1 MSEFETP
8 LNPLRIQ
15 AQLGK
20 DVKRLYKEGS
30 NIVTLSFAKVVKVNY
45 KYNTVDV
52 ITTRHKN
59 STTKN
64 PNDNGKFSAKLPI
77 AFGGRTANGNVYGT
91 NTLVTVGSTVLIGF
105 LEGQV
110 DNPIVINIY
119 GENDNQSML
128 TRTTMTSGDDSEE
141 IVQRE
146 LWQLFNL
153 YPSMTYENIDGRGN
167 REVTFSGKTFL
178 YITDTDQENAY
189 VQDGAFD
196 YMDLPSSRYANGE
209 LIEPESPKAPT
220 LLYVHQG
227 IYDDHRFTVFIKS
240 DGTFRVGSRH
250 TKGDRHGITYQQMN
264 PDGSFSIVKKNDTT
278 DPEEESYDQSSME
291 ILPNGNVL
299 LQNPQHKFEITE
311 EGVLVDGKEIGSGG
325 GNGGGDYD
333 EAIKEIND
341 ALSRISIT
349 VKAVEGGLETKVEK
363 DTYEIDLDEVK
374 GAQERLL
381 AEIKTNIADLKNALE
396 DLRTFIGSG
405 FPDGQVTDA
414 RKVELNKKLQN
425 IDVLKSV
432 VDGKYD
438 EVMADPFIG
447 DTSKTPLQNAK
458 NKIDGYHQAL
468 HNVID
473 ASITDGVLTAQEKS
487 DINKAITN
495 YVTALA
501 DIEIVFASSIQESIK
516 ARLKEAVD
524 NPVNYTSKEMLR
536 QSSVLTQLFNSLTL
550 KVSSEQLTSQVQ
562 NLESKMAT
570 KEEQKEIKNEL
581 EKVNEKVD
589 GTLSNLP
596 YRVEVSSTNGTI
608 FVNDYID
615 TRIYAKIYK
624 GAEDVTAQAAL
635 KDIIWTRVS
644 DDTAADAAWNSS
656 HVNIGDSFQASV
668 NDVKDRATFFCAY
681 KTPAVATGSITVANL
696 RDITVSDKEPANP
709 RNGTMWFDTKEG
721 KLKIFLNNKWE
732 VSSKDLDFNI
742 RNLFLNS
749 RDCTGGGWTLQSA
762 TRTNNQYQGTYIIET
777 AINWGSAD
785 YACQNLFTRGVVKKG
800 DKVTYCV
807 LARLTGATGVSKD
820 LRFYCENA
828 AVNGSIIG
836 QVTTEWKQFYVTIDI
851 VDAMNTAGSK
861 MRVEVADLEAANLKL
876 QTTSPI
882 LVQGE
887 VAVNWIPAPEDT
899 QRDIDDLNTNVN
911 SLGDDSKLTRFER
924 SLVRTA
930 LADITGVY
938 YNPTDT
944 PATIAQIDTT
954 GYGKGKL
961 YALRQQARN
970 LGLDTTKS
978 PNYKKLGDAY
988 TALVT
993 YLSGFTPKAW
1003 DTTSGAIVAIPDRAV
1018 WNKLWND
1025 YNNFYALFEIEV
1037 QDRQKEFTEQE
1048 TLKMQKETIGAIS
1061 QVGNYD
1067 TATLVNPTT
1076 TVTPPIAT
1084 LGLPEFSGRTSDART
1099 IGGVNIIKGT
1109 KTAQTVVGENRS
1121 NQTKNIYDFADGNS
1135 ASMIGKVHTVMFSW
1149 EITPDANGEIAGT
1162 MYMQGSNPYPAIA
1175 STTTFSTNN
1184 TSGVYTDL
1192 CTVPSGTASFISVNM
1207 RCDNMKGTLKISNMK
1222 IADGDIR
1229 RTIQYSPSPNEGYFD
1244 IGNRIRPVTNPTFYN
1259 GTQLTIFGKFHG
1271 MYGYVDRFYWNEN
1284 GVATKEKYWED
1295 FPLDDKQN
1303 WSLLDSRA
1311 GTSTQN
1317 KVVYSSGNGGYPR
1330 LFDDNSLPSNQTN
1343 RNGGSTASLVSNY
1356 VNLVC
1361 TNPSDSFFQI
1371 GGYDQGLHNFT
1382 NGEQLTISVDI
1393 NCDVTDAYVA
1403 FWFDDGNGWYE
1414 SQRSVATTAGS
1425 WNRIVN
1431 TMTVPAKAQK
1441 CMWRVYF
1448 PRVEGSRGK
1457 TLRLKNVMVVAG
1469 TNSSWHEGNLSFYR
1483 RFKST
1488 AVMPY
1493 QPSSQNLAQMADLNG
1508 FYMASRQD
1516 TNAPNQFT
1524 FDANKNELIVSV
1536 NDLDTGF
1543 DRAYTSPTA
1552 DEIKAYFL
1560 GWKLC
1565 DGTSVN
1571 SPYKGS
1577 GVKVWFPIGDTNLDR
1592 KFQSNDGK
1600 PPKDVSPS
1608 FQERVKCQPYQ
1619 FVGLLD
1625 TPVALEVEFEGI
1637 LELLPKANAVTVA
1650 YPNWTP
1656 EISTGKYKYGINLAT
1671 VNQDTRYL
1679 VPAMQKRISNAE
1691 QKITDKAITSTVIN
1705 SIEYQ
1710 LGLKEKANA
1719 SDLSGL
1725 ASKNEL
1731 DKLSHDVD
1739 DRIQKNIDKLD
1750 FTPYVT
1756 KSDLEQTSLSWAAKF
1771 LATGGMNIANNS
1783 IGFAGMDFWFVD
1795 MPNTYNTPT
1804 VIATA
1809 LLDSLGFG
1817 KGFQF
1822 KADNTKPKSMSQD
1835 LSTIPNQPY
1844 TISWYL
1850 DKFTGGAS
1858 LVDHRFNI
1866 EILEQNDAGAWF
1878 IVTQLNNNNAEVT
1891 DGFKASYMTF
1901 TPTKGKV
1908 RLRITAGKS
1917 CEAIISGIM
1926 VNIGD
1931 VPIPW
1936 TLSTGELYN
1945 TNIQLN
1951 INGIRVSQLD
1961 ANKNEIGY
1969 TMISPTEFA
1978 GYYSNNGQYEK
1989 VFWLNGD
1996 ETVTKKL
2003 RATQEINLGNVKV
2016 LDVNGVNT
2024 GWAFISNY

>member
-77 AFGGRTANGNVYGT
+77 AFGGRTANGNVYGA

-250 TKGDRHGITYQQMN
+250 TKGNRHGITYQQMN

-447 DTSKTPLQNAK
+447 DTSKIPLQNAK

-749 RDCTGGGWTLQSA
+749 RDCTGGGWTLQNA

-924 SLVRTA
+924 SLVRTS

-944 PATIAQIDTT
+944 PATIAQIDTA

-1018 WNKLWND
+1018 WNKMWND

-1084 LGLPEFSGRTSDART
+1084 LGLPEFNGRTADART
-1099 IGGVNIIKGT
+1099 IGGINILKGT
-1109 KTAQTVVGENRS
+1109 KVSQTVVGENRS

-1184 TSGVYTDL
+1184 SSGVYTDL
-1192 CTVPSGTASFISVNM
+1192 CTVPAGTASFISVNM

-1222 IADGDIR
+1222 IAAGDIR
-1229 RTIQYSPSPNEGYFD
+1229 RTIQYSPSTNEGYFD
-1244 IGNRIRPVTNPTFYN
+1244 IGNRVRPITNPTFYN

-1295 FPLDDKQN
+1295 FYLDTQQS
-1303 WSLLDSRA
+1303 WSLLENRDAADYRLFRA
-1311 GTSTQN
+1311 SSFLWYTPHADGTSQMID
-1317 KVVYSSGNGGYPR
+1317 SSGFYIASKATIDNQNQFY
-1330 LFDDNSLPSNQTN
+1330 FDAAKNN
-1343 RNGGSTASLVSNY
+1343 
-1356 VNLVC
+1356 
-1361 TNPSDSFFQI
+1361 
-1371 GGYDQGLHNFT
+1371 
-1382 NGEQLTISVDI
+1382 LTISV
-1393 NCDVTDAYVA
+1393 
-1403 FWFDDGNGWYE
+1403 GN
-1414 SQRSVATTAGS
+1414 
-1425 WNRIVN
+1425 
-1431 TMTVPAKAQK
+1431 
-1441 CMWRVYF
+1441 
-1448 PRVEGSRGK
+1448 
-1457 TLRLKNVMVVAG
+1457 
-1469 TNSSWHEGNLSFYR
+1469 
-1483 RFKST
+1483 
-1488 AVMPY
+1488 
-1493 QPSSQNLAQMADLNG
+1493 
-1508 FYMASRQD
+1508 
-1516 TNAPNQFT
+1516 NA
-1524 FDANKNELIVSV
+1524 
-1536 NDLDTGF
+1536 TGF
-1543 DRAYTSPTA
+1543 DKLYKTPTA
-1552 DEIKAYFL
+1552 DEIKAFFL

-1600 PPKDVSPS
+1600 PPKEVSPS
-1608 FQERVKCQPYQ
+1608 FQERLVCQPYQ
-1619 FVGLLD
+1619 FVGLLA

-1637 LELLPKANAVTVA
+1637 LELLPKANAVSVA
-1650 YPNWTP
+1650 YPSWTP

>member
-447 DTSKTPLQNAK
+447 DTSKIPLQNAK

-501 DIEIVFASSIQESIK
+501 DIEIVFSSSIQESIK

-644 DDTAADAAWNSS
+644 DDTAADTAWNSS

-749 RDCTGGGWTLQSA
+749 RDCTGGGWTLQNA

-924 SLVRTA
+924 SLVRTS

-1084 LGLPEFSGRTSDART
+1084 LGLPEFNGRTIDAHTWNGRNYIT
-1099 IGGVNIIKGT
+1099 NSLKEYKDEGKLN
-1109 KTAQTVVGENRS
+1109 TAQFKDLTL
-1121 NQTKNIYDFADGNS
+1121 
-1135 ASMIGKVHTVMFSW
+1135 ASG
-1149 EITPDANGEIAGT
+1149 
-1162 MYMQGSNPYPAIA
+1162 IA
-1175 STTTFSTNN
+1175 STLNRQVVTFFFDYRLTNIVYGTTNPWIGMQLTIRFSDNSVVYPTCAGGTTLGTGTTTDFKTVRATYTIDPTKTI
-1184 TSGVYTDL
+1184 TS
-1192 CTVPSGTASFISVNM
+1192 ISAM
-1207 RCDNMKGTLKISNMK
+1207 AGGRDHTGTLEIKNFKLEIGSKNDSQ
-1222 IADGDIR
+1222 IVF
-1229 RTIQYSPSPNEGYFD
+1229 TPSIEEAKFS
-1244 IGNRIRPVTNPTFYN
+1244 IGNRVRPITNPTFYN

-1271 MYGYVDRFYWNEN
+1271 MYGYADRFYWNEN

-1295 FPLDDKQN
+1295 FHLDTQQS
-1303 WSLLDSRA
+1303 WSLLENRDTADYRLFKSSSFLWYTPHA
-1311 GTSTQN
+1311 NGTSQMIDSAGYYMTSKAAIDNQN
-1317 KVVYSSGNGGYPR
+1317 QFY
-1330 LFDDNSLPSNQTN
+1330 FDAANKN
-1343 RNGGSTASLVSNY
+1343 
-1356 VNLVC
+1356 
-1361 TNPSDSFFQI
+1361 
-1371 GGYDQGLHNFT
+1371 
-1382 NGEQLTISVDI
+1382 LTISV
-1393 NCDVTDAYVA
+1393 
-1403 FWFDDGNGWYE
+1403 GN
-1414 SQRSVATTAGS
+1414 
-1425 WNRIVN
+1425 
-1431 TMTVPAKAQK
+1431 
-1441 CMWRVYF
+1441 
-1448 PRVEGSRGK
+1448 
-1457 TLRLKNVMVVAG
+1457 
-1469 TNSSWHEGNLSFYR
+1469 
-1483 RFKST
+1483 
-1488 AVMPY
+1488 
-1493 QPSSQNLAQMADLNG
+1493 
-1508 FYMASRQD
+1508 
-1516 TNAPNQFT
+1516 NA
-1524 FDANKNELIVSV
+1524 
-1536 NDLDTGF
+1536 TGF
-1543 DRAYTSPTA
+1543 DKLYKTPTA
-1552 DEIKAYFL
+1552 DEIKAFFL

-1608 FQERVKCQPYQ
+1608 FQERLVCQPYQ
-1619 FVGLLD
+1619 FVGLLA

-1637 LELLPKANAVTVA
+1637 LELLPKANAVSVA
-1650 YPNWTP
+1650 YPDWTP
-1656 EISTGKYKYGINLAT
+1656 EISIGKYKYGINLAT

-1756 KSDLEQTSLSWAAKF
+1756 KSDLEQTSLAWAARF
-1771 LATGGMNIANNS
+1771 LATGGMNIVNNS

-1795 MPNTYNTPT
+1795 LPSTSNIPT
-1804 VIATA
+1804 VVATA

-1844 TISWYL
+1844 AISWYL
-1850 DKFTGGAS
+1850 DKFTGGAN

-1866 EILEQNDAGAWF
+1866 EILEQNDAGAWVV
-1878 IVTQLNNNNAEVT
+1878 VTQLNNNNAKVT
-1891 DGFKASYMTF
+1891 DSFEAAYMTF

-1978 GYYSNNGQYEK
+1978 GYYSNNGKYEK